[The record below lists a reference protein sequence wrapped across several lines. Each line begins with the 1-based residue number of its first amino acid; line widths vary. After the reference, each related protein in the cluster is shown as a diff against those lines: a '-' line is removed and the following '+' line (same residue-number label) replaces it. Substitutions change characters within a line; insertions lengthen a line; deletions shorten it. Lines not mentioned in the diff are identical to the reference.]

1 MSNSK
6 PSSSIGDDTPRL
18 LPHLF
23 PRVICLILAAVGSA
37 AIFAAM
43 RGFVVDSPLAV
54 PSQSFAVSAVE
65 KAVATIALQANG
77 LHTWV
82 AASFTVVSLFLAVR
96 LLLGRR
102 NNTRRLATVK
112 AARA

>member
-1 MSNSK
+1 MSDNK
-6 PSSSIGDDTPRL
+6 PSSSIGDDTPHL
-18 LPHLF
+18 L

-43 RGFVVDSPLAV
+43 RGFIVDSPIAV
-54 PSQSFAVSAVE
+54 PSQSFAVSTAE

-82 AASFTVVSLFLAVR
+82 AASFMVVSLLLAVR
-96 LLLGRR
+96 LLTSRR
-102 NNTRRLATVK
+102 NNTRQLATAK
-112 AARA
+112 APRA